1 MALNTDQIG
10 AKRAMKDKAGFD
22 LLSEDKLKSV
32 IKTELFGKKIFSF
45 WSVGSTNEFAY
56 NRAIQGEPEG
66 TLVIAEE
73 QVRGR
78 GRKSRRW
85 DSPFNKGLW
94 FSLILRP
101 NMAGSLVGLIP
112 FLAGVAVAE
121 GVENFT
127 ALKPQVKWPN
137 DLLLNGKKFCGI
149 LSEVDFRDGQLRFII
164 LGIGINVHHKPHEFP
179 EEFRDRA
186 TSLRAESN
194 LRIDR
199 SELLAEILLQLEK
212 NYRIMQQQ
220 GFEPIISEWKRRCP
234 HLGKTVT
241 ILQDDERLE
250 GIFED
255 INEQGCLML
264 RTSDGEVKKIITGDL
279 LF

>member
-1 MALNTDQIG
+1 
-10 AKRAMKDKAGFD
+10 MKDKAGFD

-32 IKTELFGKKIFSF
+32 IKTELFAKKIYSF
-45 WSVGSTNEFAY
+45 WSIGSTNEFAH

-66 TLVIAEE
+66 TLVIAEQ

-78 GRKSRRW
+78 GRKNRRW

-94 FSLILRP
+94 FSVVLRP
-101 NMAGSLVGLIP
+101 NIVSDQVGLIP

-121 GVENFT
+121 GIENFT
-127 ALKPQVKWPN
+127 GLKPEVKWPN
-137 DLLLNGKKFCGI
+137 DLLLNGKKICGI
-149 LSEVDFRDGQLRFII
+149 LSEAEFRNGKIRFII

-179 EEFRDRA
+179 DEFRDRA

-199 SELLAEILLQLEK
+199 SELLAEILFQLEK
-212 NYRIMQQQ
+212 NYRTMQSQ
-220 GFEPIISEWKRRCP
+220 GFAPIISNWKKRCP
-234 HLGKTVT
+234 HLGKQVT
-241 ILQDDERLE
+241 IIQDDERLE

-255 INEQGCLML
+255 LNEQGCLML
-264 RTSDGEVKKIITGDL
+264 RTRDGELKKIVTGDL